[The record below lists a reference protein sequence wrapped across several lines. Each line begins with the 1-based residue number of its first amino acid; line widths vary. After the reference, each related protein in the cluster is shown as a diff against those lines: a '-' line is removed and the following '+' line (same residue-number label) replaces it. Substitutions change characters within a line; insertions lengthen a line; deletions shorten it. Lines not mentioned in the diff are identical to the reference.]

1 MKCLN
6 KSIFYFIFLILINI
20 FIHSANVLHASCYRV
35 ALLGDTGKI
44 IKPDGLAIAMMIG
57 EEKVFV
63 KVLPDHRTQKVVG
76 PTQCPKYLYDS
87 ILDLYNL
94 SCTSKTALKQT
105 ASNNGIDTDKIFS
118 RCIDLKTAL
127 TAAKF

>member
-1 MKCLN
+1 MKLLN
-6 KSIFYFIFLILINI
+6 KNIFFIFLILINI
-20 FIHSANVLHASCYRV
+20 FIYSTNVSYASCFRV

-57 EEKVFV
+57 EEKIFV
-63 KVLPDHRTQKVVG
+63 KVLPDHRTQKLVG
-76 PTQCPKYLYDS
+76 PTQCPKYLYDT

-105 ASNNGIDTDKIFS
+105 ASNNGINREKIFS
-118 RCIDLKTAL
+118 RCIDLKVAL